1 MYHQNPMSLM
11 EDDIAHSNNR
21 IDNEEDYSK
30 DDMYLKQINPIQ
42 SFSIN
47 WKICVR

>member
-1 MYHQNPMSLM
+1 M

-42 SFSIN
+42 SDDLSR
-47 WKICVR
+47 KIEHN